1 MFKFYESGNLI
12 VRTDSFDSLVDT
24 VYSDIK
30 KHKKELIKEQKQSD
44 EKREL
49 SLWKQKVG
57 NSQNDEKNLTKDNF
71 PSLMK

>member
-30 KHKKELIKEQKQSD
+30 KHKEETKNY
-44 EKREL
+44 KRNTKTKSEL
-49 SLWKQKVG
+49 SLWKRKVD
-57 NSQNDEKNLTKDNF
+57 NSLNDEKNLMKENF

>member
-12 VRTDSFDSLVDT
+12 VRTDSFDSLVDN
-24 VYSDIK
+24 VYSDTK
-30 KHKKELIKEQKQSD
+30 KHKEKMRLE

-49 SLWKQKVG
+49 SLWKQKVD
-57 NSQNDEKNLTKDNF
+57 NSLNDEKNLTKENF